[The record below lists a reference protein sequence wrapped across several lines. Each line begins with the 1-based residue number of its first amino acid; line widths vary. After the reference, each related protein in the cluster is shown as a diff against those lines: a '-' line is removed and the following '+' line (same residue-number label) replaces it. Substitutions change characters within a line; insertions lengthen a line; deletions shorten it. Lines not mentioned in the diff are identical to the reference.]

1 VILLMAPA
9 AFHRITFQG
18 ESTEAFH
25 ALGSGLVLAAA
36 VPLALGIVLEMHVA
50 VSWALENA
58 TIGMAAALLVA
69 AMLAGLWLVA
79 PLVLRGCQGAV
90 P

>member
-1 VILLMAPA
+1 
-9 AFHRITFQG
+9 
-18 ESTEAFH
+18 
-25 ALGSGLVLAAA
+25 
-36 VPLALGIVLEMHVA
+36 MHVA